1 MDSYADLLNLNFMY
15 SLRTGNL
22 LTDMMI
28 AALLPLV
35 SGAVAYLTR
44 TWWPQLVNRLLA
56 YFSNVDCTSVSFRTT
71 EERTSIYYNFTLRV
85 ALSTYVTKVLQPRF
99 DVAELKYLAIP
110 GKKLHEAASYTEAL
124 RDYCFVDAGPAK
136 EVPMELTADLELK
149 QSDPGEGNEGESKD
163 KGGEGDAANK
173 KTNRDIL
180 FTLVQY
186 RPSFPKLKKLLHG
199 EREAK
204 PVAAEAGAMVPAQA
218 EALAELTAKTESNG
232 DAIQLVLDRAL
243 DYYRTEYKQAGTST
257 DRYLYQPLLTRPKL
271 GFGVSGAD
279 ERGGAEGAMDC
290 NRYLLRSEKTFN
302 SLFFPDKPRLLQ
314 LIDNFEHKTG
324 KYAIPGY
331 PQKLVLLLYGPPGTG
346 KTSLAKAVAA
356 YTHRDLFAISLSRI
370 RTNEELLRYMFS
382 GRVKVKN
389 EKKDDDN
396 NYHYSRNHDDG
407 TSELD
412 PTKLV
417 YILEDVDATSAVVL
431 KDEDEAEDEG
441 AVDDTSTEE
450 EHTKKKAKK
459 AKKAKKHK
467 KSKKSKKAASSTKS
481 EEEEEEADEAEGD
494 EDRQENEEEAADKA
508 SNDGDD
514 HGAAS
519 TAVEEAEG
527 DENDVSSTERE
538 VVAVKSKDAKRTRKL
553 TIEGLTNALNGVL
566 DFPQRIVIMT
576 TNHIEKLH
584 PSLLRPG
591 VVTMKLHMHN
601 FDAACAVAM
610 VAHYFSHTEIRPE
623 QLEEL
628 RALVEKASAK
638 TSKVDTAAATS
649 DDGGSST
656 SAGADAVETK
666 GFSPAELE
674 QRCAE
679 CETVDE
685 LLEALRQGSRVN
697 TF

>member
-15 SLRTGNL
+15 SLRTGHL

-35 SGAVAYLTR
+35 SGAVAYVTR

-56 YFSNVDCTSVSFRTT
+56 YFSNVDCTSASFRTS
-71 EERTSIYYNFTLRV
+71 EERPSIYYGFTLRV

-99 DVAELKYLAIP
+99 DVAELKYLCIP
-110 GKKLHEAASYTEAL
+110 GKKVHEAASYTEAL

-136 EVPMELTADLELK
+136 ELPMELTRDLELK
-149 QSDPGEGNEGESKD
+149 QADTGESNEGNGKEGE
-163 KGGEGDAANK
+163 GGEGGGGKAGK
-173 KTNRDIL
+173 ESRDTI

-186 RPSFPKLKKLLHG
+186 RHSFPALKRLVGLQSEDKV
-199 EREAK
+199 
-204 PVAAEAGAMVPAQA
+204 VATGAEVPK
-218 EALAELTAKTESNG
+218 EVAELEERTSTNG
-232 DAIQLVLDRAL
+232 DAIQLLLDRAL
-243 DYYRTEYKQAGTST
+243 AHYRTEFTQAGKST

-271 GFGVSGAD
+271 GFGVTAAD
-279 ERGGAEGAMDC
+279 DKTGAEGAMDC

-302 SLFFPDKPRLLQ
+302 SLFFPDKARLLQ
-314 LIDNFEHKTG
+314 LIDNFESKSG

-356 YTHRDLFAISLSRI
+356 YTQRDLFAISLSRI
-370 RTNEELLRYMFS
+370 RSNEELLRYMFS
-382 GRVKVKN
+382 GHVKVKN
-389 EKKDDDN
+389 EKKNDDN
-396 NYHYSRNHDDG
+396 HYRYNNNDDG
-407 TSELD
+407 PKELD

-431 KDEDEAEDEG
+431 KDE
-441 AVDDTSTEE
+441 
-450 EHTKKKAKK
+450 
-459 AKKAKKHK
+459 
-467 KSKKSKKAASSTKS
+467 
-481 EEEEEEADEAEGD
+481 EEEEGEEGSSHHHHHHHQLEKKKGESGSVSAKGSSVRSASQADIESETKDDVAE
-494 EDRQENEEEAADKA
+494 EDEEEEKEAGA
-508 SNDGDD
+508 SNKGSAKEGETED
-514 HGAAS
+514 A
-519 TAVEEAEG
+519 EEGE
-527 DENDVSSTERE
+527 ENSNSTEHE
-538 VVAVKSKDAKRTRKL
+538 VVAVKEKGVKRTRRL

-610 VAHYFSHTEIRPE
+610 VSHYFSHTQILPDQLE
-623 QLEEL
+623 QL
-628 RALVEKASAK
+628 RQLVEKASA
-638 TSKVDTAAATS
+638 TSSKADTTAGSTHDNTGAAA
-649 DDGGSST
+649 
-656 SAGADAVETK
+656 K

-679 CETVDE
+679 CETIDE

>member
-35 SGAVAYLTR
+35 STAVAYITR
-44 TWWPQLVNRLLA
+44 TWWPQIVNRVLIYL
-56 YFSNVDCTSVSFRTT
+56 SNVDCTSASFRIS
-71 EERTSIYYNFTLRV
+71 EDRSSIYYNFTLRV
-85 ALSTYVTKVLQPRF
+85 ALSTYVTKVLRPRF
-99 DVAELKYLAIP
+99 DVAELKYLTIP
-110 GKKLHEAASYTEAL
+110 GKNVREASSYSEAL
-124 RDYCFVDAGPAK
+124 RDFCFVDAGPAK

-149 QSDPGEGNEGESKD
+149 QSNAGEENNDNSAEKGAADGSKRD
-163 KGGEGDAANK
+163 SSTRETIFSLIQYRHSFPALKRLMGAYAAREDGGEAAQEVMELEE
-173 KTNRDIL
+173 KT
-180 FTLVQY
+180 
-186 RPSFPKLKKLLHG
+186 
-199 EREAK
+199 
-204 PVAAEAGAMVPAQA
+204 
-218 EALAELTAKTESNG
+218 KTNG

-243 DYYRTEYKQAGTST
+243 AHYRREYKQASVST
-257 DRYLYQPLLTRPKL
+257 DRYLYQPLLMRPKL
-271 GFGVSGAD
+271 GLGLSGS
-279 ERGGAEGAMDC
+279 EEKPGNGGSIDC

-314 LIDNFEHKTG
+314 LIDDFEHKTG

-356 YTHRDLFAISLSRI
+356 YTQRNLFAISLSRI
-370 RTNEELLRYMFS
+370 RSNEELLKYMFS
-382 GRVKVKN
+382 GHVKVKN
-389 EKKDDDN
+389 EKEEQDKYRYDN
-396 NYHYSRNHDDG
+396 SDG
-407 TSELD
+407 DPPKELD

-431 KDEDEAEDEG
+431 KGSEGTDEAAASAAGVAETVKTPLASPSPAGSGSPED
-441 AVDDTSTEE
+441 
-450 EHTKKKAKK
+450 
-459 AKKAKKHK
+459 
-467 KSKKSKKAASSTKS
+467 KSKN
-481 EEEEEEADEAEGD
+481 EAMQDGEGEAK
-494 EDRQENEEEAADKA
+494 RVNH
-508 SNDGDD
+508 S
-514 HGAAS
+514 GAAS
-519 TAVEEAEG
+519 AAGKYDKDRHQCTAASANADAES
-527 DENDVSSTERE
+527 DSTERE
-538 VVAVKSKDAKRTRKL
+538 VVAVKDKNAKSARKL

-601 FDAACAVAM
+601 FDADSAVAM
-610 VAHYFSHTEIRPE
+610 VAHYFSHTEILPE

-628 RALVEKASAK
+628 RALAEKASPMI
-638 TSKVDTAAATS
+638 SKAGMVVSASEDGAAAPGTNS
-649 DDGGSST
+649 N
-656 SAGADAVETK
+656 AGRTRR
-666 GFSPAELE
+666 FSPAELE

-679 CETVDE
+679 CETIEE